1 VLPPP
6 GGGVGQ
12 SLPPERID
20 MTMTRSSGLF
30 FALLG
35 LALYAIIIPHE
46 TESVDYGGLRP
57 ETIPNLAALV
67 LLAAGA
73 KLALAP
79 EGSAGLI
86 GSQAL
91 RAAAFLGLAGLAAFL
106 MGRFGFA
113 HVAPAYAAV
122 QMLLIGERRP
132 LWLLAGVVIFPSLI
146 WFAVTVV
153 LDRPLP

>member
-1 VLPPP
+1 
-6 GGGVGQ
+6 
-12 SLPPERID
+12 
-20 MTMTRSSGLF
+20 MTMTRASGLF

-35 LALYAIIIPHE
+35 LTLYAIIIPHE
-46 TESVDYGGLRP
+46 TESVDYGWVRP

-79 EGSAGLI
+79 EGPAALI
-86 GSQAL
+86 GLQVL
-91 RAAAFLGLAGLAAFL
+91 RAVLFLGLAGLAVFL
-106 MGRFGFA
+106 MGRFGFVY
-113 HVAPAYAAV
+113 VAPVFAAA

-132 LWLLAGVVIFPSLI
+132 LWLFAGVVVVPFLI
-146 WFAVTVV
+146 WLAVTVV

>member
-1 VLPPP
+1 MM
-6 GGGVGQ
+6 
-12 SLPPERID
+12 I
-20 MTMTRSSGLF
+20 TRASGLF
-30 FALLG
+30 LALLG

-46 TESVDYGGLRP
+46 TESVDYGWVRP
-57 ETIPNLAALV
+57 ETIPNLTALV

-79 EGSAGLI
+79 EGSAELI

-91 RAAAFLGLAGLAAFL
+91 RAALFLGLAGLAVFL

-113 HVAPAYAAV
+113 YVAPAFAAV

-132 LWLLAGVVIFPSLI
+132 VWLLAGVVVVPFVI

>member
-1 VLPPP
+1 
-6 GGGVGQ
+6 
-12 SLPPERID
+12 
-20 MTMTRSSGLF
+20 MTMTRTSGLF

-35 LALYAIIIPHE
+35 MALYAIIIPHE
-46 TESVDYGGLRP
+46 TESVDYGWVRP

-79 EGSAGLI
+79 GGSAELI

-91 RAAAFLGLAGLAAFL
+91 RAALFLGLTGLAVFL

-113 HVAPAYAAV
+113 YVAPAFAAV
-122 QMLLIGERRP
+122 QMILIGERRP
-132 LWLLAGVVIFPSLI
+132 AWLFAGIVIVPFLI
-146 WFAVTVV
+146 WFAVVV
-153 LDRPLP
+153 LLDRPLP